1 MLILASKSP
10 RRRELLSL
18 ITTEFEVKSA
28 EVDEALP
35 DGISPDKAVEYL
47 SKIKAQ
53 PFENG
58 VDTVIG
64 ADTVVAVDSVILGK
78 PSDRADAFR
87 MIKMLSGR
95 WHSVFTGVTVIKPEG
110 TVTFSVETRV
120 KFYDLT
126 DGEIQAYVDTGEGDD
141 KAGAYGIQQKGGLL
155 VEKIDGDFFNV
166 VGLPV
171 SALNRQLGAVYN

>member
-18 ITTEFEVKSA
+18 ITEEFEIKSA
-28 EVDEALP
+28 DVDETLP
-35 DGISPDKAVEYL
+35 DDISPDKAVEYL

-64 ADTVVAVDSVILGK
+64 ADTVVAVDHKILGK
-78 PSDRADAFR
+78 PADRKQAFE
-87 MIKMLSGR
+87 MLKMLSGR
-95 WHSVFTGVTVIKPEG
+95 YHSVYTGVTVIRPEN
-110 TVTFSVETRV
+110 TITFSAETRV
-120 KFYDLT
+120 KFFDLS
-126 DGEIQAYVDTGEGDD
+126 DEEINDYIATGECDD
-141 KAGAYGIQQKGGLL
+141 KAGAYGIQGKGSLL
-155 VEKIDGDFFNV
+155 VERIEGDYFNV

-171 SALNRQLGAVYN
+171 SLLNKLL